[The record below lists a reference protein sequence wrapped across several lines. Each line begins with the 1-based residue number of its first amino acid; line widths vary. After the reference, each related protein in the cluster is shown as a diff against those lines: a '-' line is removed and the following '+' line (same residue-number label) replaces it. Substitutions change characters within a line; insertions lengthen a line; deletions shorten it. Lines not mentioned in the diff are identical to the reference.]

1 MNELPLNLKIE
12 IAKSRF
18 HETLAQCIMEFGL
31 PGFMLEGIIEEL
43 MLEVKDQTVKEMKR
57 SYEDVINNLEHE
69 LNELKD
75 NND

>member
-31 PGFMLEGIIEEL
+31 PAFMMEDIIGEL
-43 MLEVKDQTVKEMKR
+43 MLEIKDQYIKEMKR
-57 SYEDVINNLEHE
+57 SYEDVINNLERE

>member
-18 HETLAQCIMEFGL
+18 HETLSQCIMEFGL
-31 PGFMLEGIIEEL
+31 PAFMMEDIVGEL
-43 MLEVKDQTVKEMKR
+43 MLEIKDQYIKEMKR
-57 SYEDVINNLEHE
+57 SYEEVINNLERE
-69 LNELKD
+69 LNELNN